1 MMSIQIISE
10 TNDCKVTLKD
20 EFHIFKKQM
29 VTIKQIYE
37 KKNTYIQKY
46 FSCKMYFTKQASIT
60 FKGINE
66 HFVSE
71 IVILL
76 KPIFMPT

>member
-1 MMSIQIISE
+1 MPEKKTFFKQRYMMSIQIISE

-37 KKNTYIQKY
+37 KKKHLYT
-46 FSCKMYFTKQASIT
+46 
-60 FKGINE
+60 
-66 HFVSE
+66 E
-71 IVILL
+71 IF
-76 KPIFMPT
+76 FM